1 MKGCS
6 EGWGL
11 VLKGEAPKTPI
22 RASSFGDYCPVL
34 KDLAERGADEIMKE
48 LPKHWFWS
56 DTLIR
61 A

>member
-1 MKGCS
+1 
-6 EGWGL
+6 

-48 LPKHWFWS
+48 LPKHCFWS